1 MLHDLDKL
9 NRNKAE
15 ALEQLGALSVRLRE
29 LVQLL
34 RTLRELAKQNPAMSE
49 SINRQALEVWN
60 QFAQAEVKHLRAKQA
75 LKQAKALLDRKS
87 RK

>member
-9 NRNKAE
+9 MRNKAR
-15 ALEQLGALSVRLRE
+15 ALERLGALSVRLRE
-29 LVQLL
+29 LVQQL
-34 RTLRELAKQNPAMSE
+34 RTLRELAKENPAMSE

-60 QFAQAEVKHLRAKQA
+60 QFAQAEVKHLRAKQS
-75 LKQAKALLDRKS
+75 LKKAKTLLDRKS